1 MNWYFARGGNRSGP
15 VPREELQRQA
25 QTGGLLPADLVWTQ
39 DMEQWQPASSIPG
52 LFPEGYT
59 APVPPLVPSVPVRPG
74 VSQLPP
80 PRPIGDDPMMRV
92 LLPVGRS
99 GWAIA
104 AGYLG
109 LLSFLGVFGPFAL
122 LTGILAVID
131 IRRNPQKHG
140 MGRAV
145 FGIVMGVLS
154 SAAILIALIGFAQ
167 S

>member
-1 MNWYFARGGNRSGP
+1 MSWYFARGGNRSGP

-25 QTGGLLPADLVWTQ
+25 RTGGLLPGDLVWTQ
-39 DMEQWQPASSIPG
+39 GMEQWQAADSVPG
-52 LFPEGYT
+52 IFPEGYT
-59 APVPPLVPSVPVRPG
+59 VPVPPPIPARQGVPQS
-74 VSQLPP
+74 PP
-80 PRPIGDDPMMRV
+80 PRPMGDDPMMRV

-109 LLSFLGVFGPFAL
+109 LLSFLGIFGPFAL
-122 LTGILAVID
+122 LTGILAVLD

-145 FGIVMGVLS
+145 FGIVMGVLG
-154 SAAILIALIGFAQ
+154 SAVLIFILFAAAQ